1 MRKYYPELLVF
12 LQLSFISLILIS
24 APIFNHLNLWLL
36 LELSGISIVIW
47 SIYEMRLRNIDIRP
61 IVKQNGA
68 LITSGPYY
76 LVRHPMYSATL
87 MVMIAL
93 VGEYYSNLRLAYLLA
108 LLIVLLFKIKY
119 EEKGLVNHFPAYID
133 YIKKSNRLIP
143 FIY

>member
-36 LELSGISIVIW
+36 LELSGMVVVIW
-47 SIYEMRLRNIDIRP
+47 AVYEMRLRNIDIRP
-61 IVKQNGA
+61 IVKQNGV
-68 LITSGPYY
+68 LVTSGPYY

-119 EEKGLVNHFPAYID
+119 EEKGLVKHFPAYID
-133 YIKKSNRLIP
+133 YIKKSKRLIP

>member
-36 LELSGISIVIW
+36 LELSGISLVIW

-108 LLIVLLFKIKY
+108 LLIVLLFKIEY

-133 YIKKSNRLIP
+133 YIKKSKRLIP

>member
-133 YIKKSNRLIP
+133 YIKNQSD
-143 FIY
+143 

>member
-1 MRKYYPELLVF
+1 
-12 LQLSFISLILIS
+12 
-24 APIFNHLNLWLL
+24 
-36 LELSGISIVIW
+36 
-47 SIYEMRLRNIDIRP
+47 MRLRNIDIRP

-108 LLIVLLFKIKY
+108 LLIVLLFKIEY

-133 YIKKSNRLIP
+133 YIKKSKRLIP